1 MAATKLKVGTDLA
14 HDENRALGKPEENQY
29 FYKIA
34 KYRLR
39 AHSTLPRAERK
50 EIKPLSSTFDEKA
63 AVNA

>member
-14 HDENRALGKPEENQY
+14 HDENRALGKAEENQY

-39 AHSTLPRAERK
+39 ANSTCPAQN
-50 EIKPLSSTFDEKA
+50 EKK
-63 AVNA
+63 